1 MRRQCIEDMVAQ
13 LRHFVRHPEF
23 PLVDRTS
30 ARRLLKKSRMSR
42 CREFSE
48 QLMQELTKVAKR
60 YGNAAPF
67 SQARTWG
74 PALGERVGRRENVI
88 EN

>member
-1 MRRQCIEDMVAQ
+1 
-13 LRHFVRHPEF
+13 
-23 PLVDRTS
+23 
-30 ARRLLKKSRMSR
+30 MSR
-42 CREFSE
+42 CRQFSE

-60 YGNAAPF
+60 YGHAAPF

>member
-42 CREFSE
+42 CRQFSE

-60 YGNAAPF
+60 DGNAARF
-67 SQARTWG
+67 LRRELGGRHSANG
-74 PALGERVGRRENVI
+74 LGEERT
-88 EN
+88 